1 MHGVEELEAREN
13 ALQEVEAARDRGE
26 ARGDDGREQ
35 PWTLASKSRR
45 SNAQSSTHRP
55 FQETRLGRIS
65 AATTRLISRTAV
77 YNQVRTVVWEGG
89 AARLLPIPIGKA
101 APSRPTPLQIL
112 LRLCRRRSAG
122 SQPVERASA
131 DCTGSLFPPIPK
143 QL

>member
-101 APSRPTPLQIL
+101 LTARYERTHNFLPLRPRPST
-112 LRLCRRRSAG
+112 
-122 SQPVERASA
+122 
-131 DCTGSLFPPIPK
+131 
-143 QL
+143 